1 MNIRRAIEADIPR
14 IVAIAEVK
22 RVEYEGFSPVFWRKA
37 PDSSPKQELFFQR
50 LLTAADVIA
59 LVAETEASLLGFI
72 IGAVTTAPPVY
83 NPGGP
88 VCIVDDFTVAN
99 PTEWD
104 SIGAALLAA
113 VEQEAKARGAVMSV
127 VVCAQRD
134 QAKRNLLREAGLTVA
149 SEWHVKP
156 ISSSHKSRGSD

>member
-1 MNIRRAIEADIPR
+1 MNIRKATAADIPHM
-14 IVAIAEVK
+14 VAIAEVK
-22 RVEYEGFSPVFWRKA
+22 RVEYEGYSPVFWRKA

-50 LLTAADVIA
+50 LLAAADVIA
-59 LVAETEASLLGFI
+59 LVAETDTSLVGFI

-99 PTEWD
+99 STEWGLV
-104 SIGAALLAA
+104 GAALLAA
-113 VEQEAKARGAVMSV
+113 VEQEAKAQGAVLSV

-134 QAKRNLLREAGLTVA
+134 QAKRDLLREAGLTVA

-156 ISSSHKSRGSD
+156 I